1 MPNHATRKPLARIAA
16 AIAAALLVSAAAC
29 PAEKDP
35 IDPVDSTQP
44 RPTSLSIISGNS
56 QQDTVGRLLAE
67 DLVVELKDQFDNTMS
82 GQPVGFTATLGDGTV
97 GNASVNTDVNGRAA
111 TTFTLGTET
120 GNQQVVAAV
129 SGSPAAAATFT
140 ARAVNDVADTV
151 RINSGDGQQSI
162 GGLPL
167 GVTPSVAVEDQYGNG
182 VPGHE
187 VTFAVTGGT
196 GTITDAVDT
205 TDFNGI
211 AAVGSWTI
219 ATGSNSLSAT
229 VTAAGIGGNP
239 IAFGATGVTSEF
251 NIEVRYSDSSLV
263 LTPAQQALFDSAAA
277 RWEQLIVGDLFDIP
291 LNLPAG
297 SCAGAWY
304 PNLNETVDDVL
315 IYVTLDS
322 IDGEYGVLGSAGPCW
337 IRDNNEVQVY
347 LPVVGGMRFD
357 VEDITRLDNAGS
369 LEAVILHEMGHVLG
383 FGTIWTY
390 LSLLQNPASDTTGA
404 PLVDTYFSGSA
415 AIAAFD
421 SLGGTAYSASQKV
434 PVENDNTQYGVG
446 SLNGHWRESVFTT
459 ELMTPSLNSGVVN
472 ELSAVSVASLEDMGY
487 QVVFGSSDTY
497 AWPAPPAA
505 MAASTG
511 HITMID
517 DMWLGPIYLV
527 DSSGRITGLF
537 RR

>member
-82 GQPVGFTATLGDGTV
+82 GQTVGFTATLGDGTV

-151 RINSGDGQQSI
+151 RISSGDGQRSVA
-162 GGLPL
+162 GLP
-167 GVTPSVAVEDQYGNG
+167 VSIRPSVVVEDQYGNG
-182 VPGHE
+182 IPGLE
-187 VTFAVTGGT
+187 VTFAITGGAAS
-196 GTITDAVDT
+196 ITDSVAT
-205 TDFNGI
+205 TGFNGV

-219 ATGSNSLSAT
+219 DVGSNSLSAT

-263 LTPAQQALFDSAAA
+263 PTTAQRAAFDGAAA
-277 RWEQLIVGDLFDIP
+277 RWAELIVGDLSDQLIP
-291 LNLPAG
+291 WSTGVCGGVWFPDM
-297 SCAGAWY
+297 
-304 PNLNETVDDVL
+304 NETVDDLL
-315 IYVTLDS
+315 IWVSVDS
-322 IDGEYGVLGSAGPCW
+322 IDGPFGILGQAGPCG
-337 IRDNNEVQVY
+337 IRDDND
-347 LPVVGGMRFD
+347 LPAMGGMR
-357 VEDITRLDNAGS
+357 LDFADLAT
-369 LEAVILHEMGHVLG
+369 LESRGELETVILHEMGHVLG
-383 FGTIWTY
+383 YGTLWSY
-390 LSLLQNPASDTTGA
+390 GSFDLLQSPSDTAPGA
-404 PLVDTYFSGSA
+404 LVDTYFSGSA

-421 SLGGTAYSASQKV
+421 SLGGSTYNLGQKV
-434 PVENDNTQYGVG
+434 PVENDNTQYGLG
-446 SLNGHWRESVFTT
+446 SLNGHWRESVFAT

-472 ELSAVSVASLEDMGY
+472 QLSAVSVASLEDMGY

-497 AWPAPPAA
+497 ALPAPPAA

-511 HITMID
+511 HIAMID
-517 DMWLGPIYLV
+517 DIWLGPIYRV
-527 DSSGRITGLF
+527 DGNGRITGVVKK
-537 RR
+537 R